1 MVEYLNALLLLLPV
15 WKEGVEVN
23 SFRRIS
29 VCGFRNS
36 NDLNTRLINQLLL
49 VCFSFLI
56 VKMISYLNDI
66 FRKFIVV
73 YV

>member
-1 MVEYLNALLLLLPV
+1 MVKHLNVLLLLLPV
-15 WKEGVEVN
+15 WEEGVEVN

-36 NDLNTRLINQLLL
+36 NYLDTRLVHQLLL

-73 YV
+73 DV